1 MKKHWLLLVC
11 GLAVV
16 LASCAPK
23 PPAQPVELRVMTHDS
38 FAISE
43 ELVAQ
48 FEGENNAHLVFIQGG
63 DAGSMLNQAILTR
76 QSPQADV
83 LYGVDNTF
91 LARALEADLFEV
103 YRSPLLA
110 EIPQEYWLDADLR
123 ALPVDYGDV
132 CINYD
137 VRYFA
142 EKGLAL
148 PQKLAD
154 LAKPEYRG
162 LLVVENPATSSPGL
176 AFLALTVANF
186 SDERYLDFWQDLVRN
201 DVLVANDW
209 ETAYYTH
216 FSGSSGQGPR
226 PMVVSYASSPAAE
239 VMFASQPLQAAPTAS
254 LVGPKMCFRQVE
266 FVGILKGTQ
275 QRDLAEK
282 FVDFM
287 LGPAFQADMPEQMFV
302 YPVRQMTGLPDAFV
316 QYAQVPEEPVIA
328 DAVWL
333 AQNRERWID
342 EWTRTVLR

>member
-1 MKKHWLLLVC
+1 MKMRWLWMVC
-11 GLAVV
+11 V
-16 LASCAPK
+16 LALVLAGCGPK
-23 PPAQPVELRVMTHDS
+23 ATAQPVELRVMTHDS
-38 FAISE
+38 FAMSE

-48 FEGENNAHLVFIQGG
+48 FERENNVHLVFIQSG

-76 QSPQADV
+76 EAPRADV

-91 LARALEADLFEV
+91 LARALEADLFET
-103 YRSPLLA
+103 YRSPLLSDV
-110 EIPQEYWLDADLR
+110 PQEYQLDAQLR

-148 PQKLAD
+148 PQRLAD

-186 SDERYLDFWQDLVRN
+186 SDERYLDFWQDLVEN

-216 FSGSSGQGPR
+216 FSGSSGKGPR

-239 VMFASQPLQAAPTAS
+239 VMFASEPLTEAPTAS

-266 FVGILKGTQ
+266 FVGILKGTS
-275 QRDLAEK
+275 QRALAEK

-287 LGPAFQADMPEQMFV
+287 LGPKFQADVAGQMFV
-302 YPVRQMTGLPDAFV
+302 YPVRMMTGLPDAFV
-316 QYAQVPEEPVIA
+316 RYAQVPEQPVIA
-328 DAVWL
+328 DANWL

>member
-1 MKKHWLLLVC
+1 MKMRWLWVVC
-11 GLAVV
+11 V
-16 LASCAPK
+16 LALVLAGCGPK
-23 PPAQPVELRVMTHDS
+23 ATAQPVELRVMTHDS
-38 FAISE
+38 FAMSE

-48 FEGENNAHLVFIQGG
+48 FERENNVHLVFIQSG

-76 QSPQADV
+76 EAPQADV

-103 YRSPLLA
+103 YRSPLLSDV
-110 EIPQEYWLDADLR
+110 PQEYQLDAQLR

-148 PQKLAD
+148 PQRLAD

-186 SDERYLDFWQDLVRN
+186 SDERYLDFWQDLVEN

-216 FSGSSGQGPR
+216 FSGSSGKGPR

-239 VMFASQPLQAAPTAS
+239 VMFASEPLTEAPTAS

-266 FVGILKGTQ
+266 FVGILKGTS
-275 QRDLAEK
+275 QRALAEK

-287 LGPAFQADMPEQMFV
+287 LGPKFQADVAGQMFV
-302 YPVRQMTGLPDAFV
+302 YPVRTMTGLPDAFV
-316 QYAQVPEEPVIA
+316 QYAQVPEQPVIA
-328 DAVWL
+328 DANWL

>member
-1 MKKHWLLLVC
+1 MKTRLFFLFVVCLLL
-11 GLAVV
+11 A
-16 LASCAPK
+16 ACATQT
-23 PPAQPVELRVMTHDS
+23 PAKPVELRVMTHDS
-38 FAISE
+38 FAVSE
-43 ELVAQ
+43 ELVQA
-48 FEGENNAHLVFIQGG
+48 FEQANQVKLVFIQGG

-91 LARALEADLFEV
+91 LTRALQADLFEA
-103 YRSPLLA
+103 YDSPLLA
-110 EIPQEYWLDADLR
+110 LVPEQYWLDERLG
-123 ALPVDYGDV
+123 ALPVNYGDV

-137 VRYFA
+137 VQYFA
-142 EKGLAL
+142 ERGLAL
-148 PQKLAD
+148 PQTLAD
-154 LAKPEYRG
+154 LADPAYRG
-162 LLVVENPATSSPGL
+162 LLVVENPATSSPGM

-186 SDERYLDFWQDLVRN
+186 SDERYLDFWQDLVEN

-239 VMFASQPLQAAPTAS
+239 VMFASQPLVEAPTAS

-275 QRDLAEK
+275 QRALAEK

-287 LGPAFQADMPEQMFV
+287 LSREFQMGMPEQMFV
-302 YPVRQMTGLPDAFV
+302 YPVRSDTPLPDVFIET
-316 QYAQVPEEPVIA
+316 AQVPEEPVIA
-328 DAVWL
+328 DPTWL